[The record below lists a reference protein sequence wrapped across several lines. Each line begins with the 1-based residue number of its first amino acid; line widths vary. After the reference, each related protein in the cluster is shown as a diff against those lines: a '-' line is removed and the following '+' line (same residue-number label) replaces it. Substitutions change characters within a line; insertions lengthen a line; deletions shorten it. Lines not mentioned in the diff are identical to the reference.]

1 MTEAKG
7 DGDQNLKQ
15 MTESYFRR
23 FVAVNGEYAAIVFRS
38 CLALLPEA
46 ETTAFLV
53 SRCVEVMN
61 LTDDGDVV
69 DGYFDDVI
77 SLSAEDF
84 KIVAESMH
92 QGFQYHDL
100 LYRIVD
106 FYLEVRAS

>member
-1 MTEAKG
+1 MTESKG
-7 DGDQNLKQ
+7 ESDRNLKQ
-15 MTESYFRR
+15 MTDSYFSR
-23 FVAVNGEYAAIVFRS
+23 FISVNGEYAAIVFRS

-46 ETTAFLV
+46 ETAAFLV

-61 LTDDGDVV
+61 LMEKGDGV

-77 SLSAEDF
+77 SLRAEDF

-92 QGFQYHDL
+92 QRFDYHDL

-106 FYLEVRAS
+106 FYLEVRAL